1 MMKTLLEVGLKIQE
15 ILVVPKLR
23 QVLAKLKD
31 TIKQT
36 DFSPVEGD
44 IQVHIISQM
53 IKAGCITFGDRNG
66 MQKGE
71 ENTTKKHG
79 WGQDRYYTSPA
90 GSDYSGK
97 SVGKYRS
104 YSSTPLHEGDKRYD
118 SDRHELTQ
126 HKNESGR
133 KNRERSYEETN
144 KTKEPD
150 RESTLDDT
158 GQTESGTKRNLPQ
171 NLVNIFNQI
180 AEFEREKGSKQ
191 KKQQST

>member
-71 ENTTKKHG
+71 ENTTKSMAGVRTGITHRQQG
-79 WGQDRYYTSPA
+79 LTIPA
-90 GSDYSGK
+90 S
-97 SVGKYRS
+97 
-104 YSSTPLHEGDKRYD
+104 
-118 SDRHELTQ
+118 Q
-126 HKNESGR
+126 W
-133 KNRERSYEETN
+133 
-144 KTKEPD
+144 
-150 RESTLDDT
+150 ESTDRILALLYMKVINVMTVIDM
-158 GQTESGTKRNLPQ
+158 S
-171 NLVNIFNQI
+171 
-180 AEFEREKGSKQ
+180 
-191 KKQQST
+191 